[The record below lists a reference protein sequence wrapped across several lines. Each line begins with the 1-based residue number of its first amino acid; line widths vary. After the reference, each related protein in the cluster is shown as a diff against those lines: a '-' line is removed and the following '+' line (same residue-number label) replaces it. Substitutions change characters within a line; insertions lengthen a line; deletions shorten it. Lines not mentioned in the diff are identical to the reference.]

1 MVATVVPKKSTP
13 GGLAVGDVL
22 PRVVAVAE
30 DIVTVVKLEQ
40 NWNALLPILVTESG
54 IIIDVK
60 LKQELN
66 AKLPIVVSV
75 EVGVNVTYDIKEKS
89 NALEP
94 IVVTVFPI
102 VTPIKLNVGSGTV
115 IAGIEVVMAV

>member
-60 LKQELN
+60 LKQELK

-75 EVGVNVTYDIKEKS
+75 EVGVNVTYDIKENI
-89 NALEP
+89 NASEP

>member
-60 LKQELN
+60 LKQELK

-75 EVGVNVTYDIKEKS
+75 EVGVNVTYDIKEKI
-89 NALEP
+89 NASEP